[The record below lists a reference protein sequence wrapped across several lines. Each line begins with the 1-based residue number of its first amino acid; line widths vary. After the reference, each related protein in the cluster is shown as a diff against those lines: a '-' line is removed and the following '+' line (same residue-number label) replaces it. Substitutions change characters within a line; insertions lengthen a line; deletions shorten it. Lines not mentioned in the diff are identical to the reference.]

1 MTALWPA
8 EMNSEVLLLIVSLQK
23 LYFEPLRVIAV
34 FCDRS
39 RCRAPQLELLLPLP
53 SCPFQQTFDLLP
65 LIVSAGAT
73 VATGSR
79 PLSLLVAASPW
90 LTGGRITG
98 PSPTTVAGFVQL
110 GSVK

>member
-8 EMNSEVLLLIVSLQK
+8 EMNSEVLLLMVSLQK
-23 LYFEPLRVIAV
+23 LYFDPPRVIAV

-39 RCRAPQLELLLPLP
+39 RWRAPQLELVLPLP
-53 SCPFQQTFDLLP
+53 SCPFQQTLFLLP
-65 LIVSAGAT
+65 LIVSPGVT

-90 LTGGRITG
+90 FTGGRMTG
-98 PSPTTVAGFVQL
+98 PSPTTVAGLVQL
-110 GSVK
+110 ESVK